1 MFAQVSRGWGRIH
14 DGGIIM
20 FIDPHQPDTLVQLTQ
35 RADDLPGD
43 CNLYLLLDGVFVP
56 GLYRSR
62 PFQSSTAG
70 PFYLLF
76 ETLPGCTDAVR
87 DASPFLMLIK
97 PSGGALM
104 DRLGAKLGPCSGW
117 PMVSAIA
124 STENLEQLGE
134 RLAAWCIIENDGQ
147 RFNFRFPDTRR
158 LPASFAALHADQQ
171 AQLTGSVHFW
181 SYIGRD
187 GKWADLAVAGT
198 ESAVAQTAVLDD
210 VQFAAIVDDTAPDE
224 VLFRLA
230 YSGFKSDLQHSR
242 LHATVSDALN
252 TARDAGLDEDLR
264 EEWCEYVLRGGQEKN
279 NLAALA
285 QWRTSLAD
293 S

>member
-1 MFAQVSRGWGRIH
+1 
-14 DGGIIM
+14 M
-20 FIDPHQPDTLVQLTQ
+20 FIDPHQPDTIAQLVKRSNAL
-35 RADDLPGD
+35 AGD
-43 CNLYLLLDGVFVP
+43 CHLYLLLDGVFVP

-97 PSGGALM
+97 PAGGALM
-104 DRLGAKLGPCSGW
+104 DRVGARLGSCSGW

-124 STENLEQLGE
+124 TTESLEQLGN
-134 RLAAWCIIENDGQ
+134 RLAAWCVIENDGQ

-158 LPASFAALHADQQ
+158 LPGSFAALHEDQR
-171 AQLTGSVHFW
+171 AQLTGSMHFW

-187 GKWADLAVAGT
+187 GSWADLAVAGT
-198 ESAVAQTAVLDD
+198 ESAVAEAVVLDD
-210 VQFAAIVDDTAPDE
+210 VQFREIVDDAAPDE

-230 YSGFKSDLQHSR
+230 YSGFASNLPHSF
-242 LHATVSDALN
+242 LHSAVSAALK
-252 TARDAGLDEDLR
+252 TAREADLEEDLR
-264 EEWCEYVLRGGQEKN
+264 EGWCEHVARHGEEQN
-279 NLAALA
+279 SLAGMAR
-285 QWRTSLAD
+285 WRTSLSD